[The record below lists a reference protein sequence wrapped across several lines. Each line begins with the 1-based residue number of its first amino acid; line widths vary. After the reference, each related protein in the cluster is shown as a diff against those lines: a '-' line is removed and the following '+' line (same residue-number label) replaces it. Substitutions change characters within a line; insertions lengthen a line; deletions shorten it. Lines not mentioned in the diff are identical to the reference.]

1 MPAQH
6 SLGAIFGVDG
16 TLVNSNDAH
25 ARAWVAALEAHSRS
39 VEFAE
44 VRRLIGMGGDKLLPK
59 LCDIDAKSPL
69 GKQIEADR
77 GEIFKTKYL
86 PHLHAFA
93 HTRELF
99 LRLQGARVRLGIASS
114 AKPAE
119 LSPLLELARVSDL
132 IELATSAADAA
143 RSKAD
148 PDIIHEALS
157 RLELRPEQTL
167 MVGDTPYDIQA
178 AAQLGVATI
187 AVRSGGWSNHDLNGA
202 LAVFEDVADL
212 LAHLEETPFGRA

>member
-1 MPAQH
+1 MSAQRIA
-6 SLGAIFGVDG
+6 GAIFDVDG

-25 ARAWVAALEAHSRS
+25 ARAWVSALEMHARA

-44 VRRLIGMGGDKLLPK
+44 VRKLIGMGGDKLLPK
-59 LCDIDAKSPL
+59 LCGIDSQSPL

-77 GEIFKTKYL
+77 AEIFKTQHL
-86 PHLHAFA
+86 PRLHAFS

-99 LRLQGARVRLGIASS
+99 ARLRAARIRLAIASS

-119 LSPLLELARVSDL
+119 LSPLLELARVNDL
-132 IELATSAADAA
+132 VEESTSAADAA
-143 RSKAD
+143 RSKPD
-148 PDIIHEALS
+148 PDIIHAALS
-157 RLELRPEQTL
+157 RMQLRPEQTL

-178 AAQLGVATI
+178 AAQLGVATL
-187 AVRSGGWSNHDLNGA
+187 AVRSGGWSNQDLGGA

-212 LAHLEETPFGRA
+212 LAHLEETPFGRH